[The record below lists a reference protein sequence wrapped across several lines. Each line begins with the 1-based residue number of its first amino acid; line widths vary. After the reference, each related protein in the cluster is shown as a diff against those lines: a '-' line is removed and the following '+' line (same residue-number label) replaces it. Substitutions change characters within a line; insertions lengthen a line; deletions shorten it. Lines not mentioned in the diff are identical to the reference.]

1 MAARSGSHAE
11 TWTPRQGEV
20 LEAALGLL
28 VVGGDKLTMNGVARK
43 AHCSKETLYKWFGD
57 RDGLL
62 VATVQWQAAKVGVP
76 RLDKAHLDATALRQA
91 VEDFGKALL
100 TVLASDNSVALNRVA
115 VGHAGMTVPDIGAIV
130 LENGRREMG
139 RRLKPVLE
147 AGKSVGLLK
156 FSDSEMAFR
165 TFFGLVVRDV
175 QIRRLLGDTYRPSND
190 EIIREAHV
198 AAEQFFILFGT

>member
-76 RLDKAHLDATALRQA
+76 RLDKAHLDATALR
-91 VEDFGKALL
+91 
-100 TVLASDNSVALNRVA
+100 
-115 VGHAGMTVPDIGAIV
+115 AGDRGFRP
-130 LENGRREMG
+130 RRC
-139 RRLKPVLE
+139 
-147 AGKSVGLLK
+147 
-156 FSDSEMAFR
+156 
-165 TFFGLVVRDV
+165 
-175 QIRRLLGDTYRPSND
+175 
-190 EIIREAHV
+190 
-198 AAEQFFILFGT
+198 